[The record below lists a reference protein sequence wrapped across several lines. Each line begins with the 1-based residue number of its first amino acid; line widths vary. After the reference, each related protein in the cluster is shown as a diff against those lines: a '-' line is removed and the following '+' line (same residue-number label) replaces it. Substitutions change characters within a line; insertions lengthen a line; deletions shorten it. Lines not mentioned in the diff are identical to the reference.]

1 MIYKTITNYKEAT
14 KDFLE
19 NEKQFHLGVIPT
31 EQSNP
36 ITKNLSATIM
46 KDTAQG
52 VKTIFKADKYVEPVA
67 RKAFNTPEFAAFV
80 DDIKRCMDE
89 KRKVVF
95 SSVGASGRM
104 AVQMEGAWRCFWQG
118 LVDKLP
124 NHRYEFLQLGDVVTS
139 FITGGDRAVV
149 RSVENFEDYMTFGAK
164 QVDEADMKPG
174 DVLVALSECGLS
186 ASINGSAVRGYELGL
201 RTYYLHCNPEKI
213 LRKHLDRA
221 RAVFECVDQ
230 YQKDLKK
237 GVPTDKYIVKIP
249 LVVGNMA
256 VSGSTRMQ
264 TTTVELLAA
273 GAALEVAA
281 NRWLQENLTEQELS
295 VVGGEFLTLDQYADA
310 FDSLNKQLMSG
321 KALKGLAKAVDFEVD
336 TYNKKGLITYVTH
349 EYLLDIMTD
358 TTERQPTFTLP
369 PFRKFKDTEHE
380 VSWAYTKDPLY
391 PNEVAWQQLMRRDIK
406 GLEWTADD
414 YRAMGANQDIINN
427 PPKVSGS
434 ELLEYCIGNEDDP
447 SRYSRDNSYL
457 VLVDINGSA
466 TKEAV
471 EWYKKEVVKFT
482 GGKVIRFGQIPAEK
496 IAKDEIRI
504 PIDLPRTCTDI
515 LYHLLVKVAFNAL
528 STGTMA
534 KMGRVFGNWMVQV
547 LPTNKKL
554 IDRSSRIIWN
564 LAKTV
569 PGHEDMTYEQAVEE
583 FFISYYNRKPED
595 EYRESYVVETLK
607 RLGFDPN
614 ADIK

>member
-36 ITKNLSATIM
+36 LTKNLSATIA
-46 KDTAQG
+46 KDTAKG
-52 VKTIFKADKYVEPVA
+52 VKTILSADKYIADVA
-67 RKAFNTPEFAAFV
+67 RGQFNTPEFQAFV

-104 AVQMEGAWRCFWQG
+104 AIQMDGAWRSFWQG
-118 LVDKLP
+118 LVDKIP
-124 NHRYEFLQLGDVVTS
+124 AHRFEFLQMAEVVSS
-139 FITGGDRAVV
+139 FTTGGDRALV

-164 QVDEADMKPG
+164 QVDEAEMKPG

-186 ASINGSAVRGYELGL
+186 ASINGSAVRGYELGIK
-201 RTYYLHCNPEKI
+201 TYYLFCNPEEI
-213 LRKHLDRA
+213 LRTHLDRA
-221 RAVFECVDQ
+221 RKVFECLDE
-230 YQKDLKK
+230 YQSNKAK
-237 GVPTDKYIVKIP
+237 GIDNGKYIVKIP
-249 LVVGNMA
+249 LFVGNMA

-264 TTTVELLAA
+264 VTTVELLAA

-281 NRWLQENLTEQELS
+281 NRWLKEHLTEQELS
-295 VVGGEFLTLDQYADA
+295 VVNCEMIDLNAYADA
-310 FDSLNKQLMSG
+310 FVSLNKQLSSG
-321 KALKGLAKAVDFEVD
+321 KALKGLAKAVDFEVN
-336 TYNKKGLITYVTH
+336 TYNQKGLVTYITH
-349 EYLLDIMTD
+349 DYLLDIMTD

-369 PFRKFKDTEHE
+369 PFRKFADHTSE
-380 VSWAYTKDPLY
+380 VSWAYIKDPLY
-391 PNEVAWQQLMRRDIK
+391 PNEVAWQQVFRRPIK
-406 GLEWTADD
+406 GLEWTKED
-414 YRAMGANQDIINN
+414 YIEMKASQDIINN
-427 PPKVSGS
+427 PPLVSGD
-434 ELLEYCIGNEDDP
+434 EVLEY
-447 SRYSRDNSYL
+447 
-457 VLVDINGSA
+457 VNGSA
-466 TKEAV
+466 TP
-471 EWYKKEVVKFT
+471 EVVAWYNKELT
-482 GGKVIRFGQIPAEK
+482 KYSGGIVLRFGQIPAAK
-496 IAKDEIRI
+496 ISKDEIRI
-504 PIDLPRTCTDI
+504 PVELPRTCTDI
-515 LYHLLVKVAFNAL
+515 MYHLLVKVAFNAL

-554 IDRSSRIIWN
+554 IDRSSRIIAS
-564 LAKTV
+564 LAKI
-569 PGHEDMTYEQAVEE
+569 PYEKAVEE
-583 FFISYYNRKPED
+583 FFYSYYNRKPED